1 MGAKSRTKGARIERE
16 IIERFRAIGV
26 HAERVPLSGA
36 SHYKGDAHDVDIY
49 AFGRDEAPL
58 VAEVKGRKDGAGF
71 KVLER
76 WLGEYDL
83 LLLRRDRDDPMVAL
97 PWRILER
104 LIGRGKWPANFSAQ
118 QRDAISGRPAA
129 RDGVANTKEVFDG
142 TQTQNPP
149 VSEAVNG
156 PTKANGA
163 RARFETSRP
172 GKA

>member
-16 IIERFRAIGV
+16 IIERLREIGV
-26 HAERVPLSGA
+26 AAERVPLSGA
-36 SHYKGDAHDVDIY
+36 SHYKGDAHDVDVY
-49 AFGRDEAPL
+49 AWGRDEAPL

-83 LLLRRDRDDPMVAL
+83 LFLRRDRDDPMVAM
-97 PWRILER
+97 PWRVLER
-104 LIGRGKWPANFSAQ
+104 LIGRGNFSAQ
-118 QRDAISGRPAA
+118 QRDATCAKPVAH
-129 RDGVANTKEVFDG
+129 RDAGANEKEFFNG
-142 TQTQNPP
+142 TQTQRPQGT
-149 VSEAVNG
+149 EAVNG

-163 RARFETSRP
+163 RARFETGGT